1 MTSTNNSPKKL
12 KRKLIEEIVS
22 NWYTYN
28 QLYKAA
34 NFYRYLGTALS
45 ILTFAIGGVL
55 SYGLIWD
62 AFPTRYMIVLAVSIS
77 VISAIQ
83 SVISPSATQRELRDA
98 AAEYKDLCERGQ
110 LTLQIEFE
118 DSDLSAMHDK
128 VKSLNAERRELNK
141 NSPDVSS
148 LWYRYIKYRK
158 SADSLGEISVDEDE
172 FAAVVG
178 DSLE

>member
-1 MTSTNNSPKKL
+1 VTSTNNSPEKL
-12 KRKLIEEIVS
+12 KRKLVEEVVS

-34 NFYRYLGTALS
+34 NFYRYLGTTLS

-62 AFPTRYMIVLAVSIS
+62 AFPNRYMIVLAVSIS

-83 SVISPSATQRELRDA
+83 SVIRPGATQRELRDA

-118 DSDLSAMHDK
+118 DTDLSAVYNK
-128 VKSLNAERRELNK
+128 VTSFNTERRELNK
-141 NSPDVSS
+141 DSPDVSS
-148 LWYRYIKYRK
+148 LWYHYIKHRK
-158 SADSLGEISVDEDE
+158 SADGLGEICVDDDE
-172 FAAVVG
+172 FAAIMG
-178 DSLE
+178 NSLD